1 MTGKAGPCNISLF
14 ANRRAYIRHLC
25 IKTSVLSCHRCL
37 NDTGVEKMNN
47 INDNFDPPEENLLF
61 QQLF

>member
-1 MTGKAGPCNISLF
+1 MTGKAGPCNISIF

-37 NDTGVEKMNN
+37 NDTGVEKNEHHLSV
-47 INDNFDPPEENLLF
+47 DENFDPLHVSK
-61 QQLF
+61 